1 MKKIILVMLLLV
13 MPITSFSKEL
23 GYGNTTWGMTP
34 DEVLQTQNESQKLLP
49 PEKYSNSK
57 AKVKIDNVNIG
68 SGMYTVN
75 FLFDN
80 SDHLI
85 QTNITSNE
93 ANNIGIINL
102 RFTEL
107 NKLLTQKYGK
117 PEFQNNDLV
126 NWKNASTSIELRKMV
141 IPGISSKV
149 MIRYTSLEKSENETK
164 NL

>member
-1 MKKIILVMLLLV
+1 MKKIILVMLLLI
-13 MPITSFSKEL
+13 MPITSFSTES

-34 DEVLQTQNESQKLLP
+34 NEVLQAQNGSQKLLP
-49 PEKYSNSK
+49 PEKYSNST

-80 SDHLI
+80 SDHLT
-85 QTNITSNE
+85 QTNITGNE

-102 RFTEL
+102 RFNEL
-107 NKLLTQKYGK
+107 NKLLTQKYGQ

-126 NWKNASTSIELRKMV
+126 NWKNSSTSIELRKMV
-141 IPGISSKV
+141 IPGVTAKV
-149 MIRYTSLEKSENETK
+149 MIRYTSSEKSSNETV